1 MYSHKSGAQKRK
13 EKQAREEAVSK
24 CARTLFEVGV
34 KKIDTIDT
42 NVEEQNILPSSSE
55 SDPSTSQSLVQ
66 DAQQEAE
73 SDVINAE
80 PKDTEQQRDIG
91 LIPDR
96 PSRVQIEDFVRQGP
110 QPMPS
115 QIASDDKG
123 NSFPYT
129 VLKVQRPNGETG
141 KRDWLVY
148 SQRKRALFCFPCR
161 LFIAG
166 CTQQPKTPSNLAS
179 CGIGKQSSWK
189 KLYNRI
195 PEHEHTNYHKQ
206 CYLDW
211 RQLEA
216 RLKEE
221 SGIDDQLQRSIQSEK
236 SKWKLILKRILDVV
250 LTLGE
255 RGLSFQGESSMIGD
269 TNNGNFLGIIELL
282 SRYDPILQDHVSK
295 VREAQKDG
303 KRLQAH
309 YLSYASQNEFIQL
322 CAEKVKDC
330 ILNERDQ
337 AKYYSIMV
345 DATPDMSHTEQSTF
359 ILRYLTCDEC
369 GKYLIKERFLS
380 FIDDS
385 KKTGA
390 DISEMILKFLSDS
403 HIPFEDCRG
412 QGYDNGSN
420 MSGEYNGVQSHL
432 KRKNPLCL
440 FSPCGCHS
448 LNLCGS
454 DAAACCKEVVTFFGM
469 VQTVYNICSSSPK
482 RWEILKSHIA
492 ASLHGLS
499 GTRWTD
505 RVASV
510 RPFAHHLPGI
520 LASLK
525 EISQLKSLTA
535 KTKVDVAAAIKYV
548 SSFECILMAAFWF
561 KLLNSIDQRNQVIQA
576 QSSTVDIEV
585 KNIEDLET
593 ELQSLKKKW
602 HLIYDETKVVAVAMN
617 IDPVFRVT
625 RKGKR
630 KSFFD
635 DSDSDDDKVSGEDS
649 LIQTD
654 EHRFKKEVFF
664 KVIDTVCERLNKRY
678 QAIFQINKL
687 FGFLWSYL
695 DMTDEVIVNDS
706 KNFST

>member
-1 MYSHKSGAQKRK
+1 MSLSQ
-13 EKQAREEAVSK
+13 
-24 CARTLFEVGV
+24 L
-34 KKIDTIDT
+34 
-42 NVEEQNILPSSSE
+42 E

-110 QPMPS
+110 QPIPS

-129 VLKVQRPNGETG
+129 VLKVQRPN
-141 KRDWLVY
+141 
-148 SQRKRALFCFPCR
+148 
-161 LFIAG
+161 
-166 CTQQPKTPSNLAS
+166 
-179 CGIGKQSSWK
+179 
-189 KLYNRI
+189 
-195 PEHEHTNYHKQ
+195 EHEHTNYHKQ

-255 RGLSFQGESSMIGD
+255 RGLSFQGESSMICD

-303 KRLQAH
+303 KRRQAH
-309 YLSYASQNEFIQL
+309 YLSYSSQNEFIQL

-369 GKYLIKERFLS
+369 
-380 FIDDS
+380 
-385 KKTGA
+385 
-390 DISEMILKFLSDS
+390 
-403 HIPFEDCRG
+403 
-412 QGYDNGSN
+412 
-420 MSGEYNGVQSHL
+420 
-432 KRKNPLCL
+432 
-440 FSPCGCHS
+440 
-448 LNLCGS
+448 
-454 DAAACCKEVVTFFGM
+454 
-469 VQTVYNICSSSPK
+469 
-482 RWEILKSHIA
+482 
-492 ASLHGLS
+492 
-499 GTRWTD
+499 
-505 RVASV
+505 
-510 RPFAHHLPGI
+510 
-520 LASLK
+520 

-602 HLIYDETKVVAVAMN
+602 HLIYDEAKVVVVAMN

-706 KNFST
+706 KTFSTEYSKDISSDKLTEEILWMGSLRSPNGRGPMTLTVPGPSDGSPWPCIGHDDMT

>member
-1 MYSHKSGAQKRK
+1 MFLFTGTDANAKRKIDFLVKSLNDELLGGSNLSDIRNLNTTSRFQLGGLAVLGFEVSNDLIKSYCIMYSHKSGAQKRK

-110 QPMPS
+110 QPIPS

-141 KRDWLVY
+141 KRDWLVMY
-148 SQRKRALFCFPCR
+148 TTAKNTFKFG
-161 LFIAG
+161 FMWH
-166 CTQQPKTPSNLAS
+166 
-179 CGIGKQSSWK
+179 SSWK

-195 PEHEHTNYHKQ
+195 PKHEHTNYHKQ

-236 SKWKLILKRILDVV
+236 SKWKLILKRIFDVV

-282 SRYDPILQDHVSK
+282 SRFDPILQDHVSK

-309 YLSYASQNEFIQL
+309 YLSYSSQNEFIQL

-345 DATPDMSHTEQSTF
+345 DATPGMSHTEQSTF

-369 GKYLIKERFLS
+369 GKYLIQEIS
-380 FIDDS
+380 FI
-385 KKTGA
+385 
-390 DISEMILKFLSDS
+390 
-403 HIPFEDCRG
+403 
-412 QGYDNGSN
+412 Y
-420 MSGEYNGVQSHL
+420 
-432 KRKNPLCL
+432 
-440 FSPCGCHS
+440 
-448 LNLCGS
+448 
-454 DAAACCKEVVTFFGM
+454 
-469 VQTVYNICSSSPK
+469 
-482 RWEILKSHIA
+482 
-492 ASLHGLS
+492 
-499 GTRWTD
+499 
-505 RVASV
+505 
-510 RPFAHHLPGI
+510 
-520 LASLK
+520 
-525 EISQLKSLTA
+525 
-535 KTKVDVAAAIKYV
+535 
-548 SSFECILMAAFWF
+548 
-561 KLLNSIDQRNQVIQA
+561 
-576 QSSTVDIEV
+576 
-585 KNIEDLET
+585 
-593 ELQSLKKKW
+593 
-602 HLIYDETKVVAVAMN
+602 
-617 IDPVFRVT
+617 
-625 RKGKR
+625 
-630 KSFFD
+630 
-635 DSDSDDDKVSGEDS
+635 
-649 LIQTD
+649 
-654 EHRFKKEVFF
+654 
-664 KVIDTVCERLNKRY
+664 
-678 QAIFQINKL
+678 
-687 FGFLWSYL
+687 
-695 DMTDEVIVNDS
+695 
-706 KNFST
+706 